1 MILRPTF
8 QLVREAPEEAVAV
21 SFDKLDLAPDL
32 LDLRR
37 HKRGAHKVR
46 REGPSCRDTCFQKRS
61 TTTARRERATSLEQ
75 GVLSPGQRHIY
86 TNLKF
91 DGQYLPIIM

>member
-8 QLVREAPEEAVAV
+8 QLVREASEEAVAV

-37 HKRGAHKVR
+37 HKRGACKVR
-46 REGPSCRDTCFQKRS
+46 REGLSCRTTCFQNLQQRRLAQKR
-61 TTTARRERATSLEQ
+61 TTSLEQ
-75 GVLSPGQRHIY
+75 GVLSPG
-86 TNLKF
+86 
-91 DGQYLPIIM
+91 